1 MIKKVLSEQQKYLE
15 RMQREQNKNNV
26 FLTGIPNA
34 VTADMS
40 ETPNDEDDGGEGIIN
55 DHIVIIHHVLNF
67 VYPGIQTTDYKIQ
80 KNFDPREGFT
90 RHSAKISVNDVTTK
104 KKIFDGCKKFKGLDR
119 EDYLKRVFIKND
131 DPPLSRQEND
141 RLYQK
146 MKVLREEEED
156 PRNPINKYHIKA
168 GKLFKNGDSCLD
180 EFNINN
186 QLF

>member
-1 MIKKVLSEQQKYLE
+1 M
-15 RMQREQNKNNV
+15 
-26 FLTGIPNA
+26 
-34 VTADMS
+34 
-40 ETPNDEDDGGEGIIN
+40 
-55 DHIVIIHHVLNF
+55 
-67 VYPGIQTTDYKIQ
+67 
-80 KNFDPREGFT
+80 
-90 RHSAKISVNDVTTK
+90 
-104 KKIFDGCKKFKGLDR
+104 
-119 EDYLKRVFIKND
+119 FIKND